1 MWTLVHLALR
11 NVLRNKSRAAFTL
24 GGIAF
29 GVWMSMLMGS
39 FVIGL
44 GETMADD
51 VVRSKVGSLQVHLR
65 GYDDAKANQ
74 PLDFDMA
81 EHGDVERIA
90 RSIPHVKAVAPHLV
104 FGGLCNNGSAATMI
118 IATGVDPERE
128 LQVLPLANRGLA
140 GAPLASARPHSGLL
154 GFELADAMGVKQGAS
169 LTIQAASRDGQ
180 QNALDLDVAGT
191 VNNNLPL
198 DSKRMMWVP
207 LAYAQELVQMPGRV
221 TEFALA
227 LDDMKYTDEVK
238 TALERALGPKYH
250 VQTWYE
256 LRASVKEIIQI
267 QRMVLMAA
275 CLVFLIIAIVGV
287 MNTMLMSVLERT
299 REIGTMMAVGV
310 RRTQVTVLF
319 LWEAAFLALFGAGIG
334 AILGYGVV
342 GIVTRLG
349 GVPLM
354 APGSAMLVHIVP
366 HAPLWLAATAII
378 ASALGTLAAAAY
390 PAWRAARLRPVEA
403 LRAV

>member
-1 MWTLVHLALR
+1 MFTLVRLAFR

-29 GVWMSMLMGS
+29 GVWMSLLLGS

-51 VVRSKVGSLQVHLR
+51 VVRSKVGALQVHLR

-74 PLDFDMA
+74 PLDFNME
-81 EHGDVERIA
+81 EHGDVPRIA
-90 RSIPHVKAVAPHLV
+90 LATPHVKAVAPHIV
-104 FGGLCNNGSAATMI
+104 FGGLLNNGAASTMV
-118 IATGVDPERE
+118 IATGADPDAE
-128 LQVLPLANRGLA
+128 LKVLPLANRGLT
-140 GAPLASARPHSGLL
+140 GQPLSKDAPHAGLL
-154 GFELADAMGVKQGAS
+154 GFELADAMGVKRGS
-169 LTIQAASRDGQ
+169 TVTLQAASQAGQ
-180 QNALDLDVAGT
+180 QNALDLDLAGT
-191 VNNNLPL
+191 VNNNLPF
-198 DSKRMMWVP
+198 DSKRMLWVP

-221 TEFALA
+221 TEFAIA
-227 LDDMKYTDEVK
+227 LDDIKYTDEVK
-238 TALERALGPKYH
+238 EHLERALGPKYH

-256 LRASVKEIIQI
+256 LRVNIKEVIQI
-267 QRMVLMAA
+267 QRIILMAA
-275 CLVFLIIAIVGV
+275 CLVFLIIAVVGV

-310 RRTQVTVLF
+310 KRSQVTVLF
-319 LWEAAFLALFGAGIG
+319 LWEAAFLALLGAGIG
-334 AILGYGVV
+334 AALGYGVV
-342 GIVTRLG
+342 GIVVELG
-349 GVPLM
+349 GVALT
-354 APGSAMLVHIVP
+354 APGSTMMVHIKP
-366 HAPLWLAATAII
+366 HAPLWLAAIAVV